1 MIGEN
6 KPKIKPYDFDEI
18 KLLTKL
24 VHEYG
29 FSDVLRVY
37 LIFFVFCCFL
47 LKVLSTNNTTGVR
60 PVTRIFLQQSFNFDN
75 VST

>member
-37 LIFFVFCCFL
+37 LIFFAWSSL
-47 LKVLSTNNTTGVR
+47 
-60 PVTRIFLQQSFNFDN
+60 
-75 VST
+75 

>member
-29 FSDVLRVY
+29 FSDALRVY
-37 LIFFVFCCFL
+37 LIFFCL
-47 LKVLSTNNTTGVR
+47 
-60 PVTRIFLQQSFNFDN
+60 D
-75 VST
+75 

>member
-24 VHEYG
+24 VDEYG

-37 LIFFVFCCFL
+37 LIFFCL
-47 LKVLSTNNTTGVR
+47 E
-60 PVTRIFLQQSFNFDN
+60 
-75 VST
+75 